1 MVEVALIFSSHFV
14 HQLLSF
20 IYGSFGMRGRLA
32 ARFLELT
39 TTVFGLIDITQEV
52 IHFWSIYLRLLHSLL
67 DLLLHVGYFLF
78 KLLLDLQ
85 G

>member
-1 MVEVALIFSSHFV
+1 
-14 HQLLSF
+14 
-20 IYGSFGMRGRLA
+20 MRGRLA